1 MSYFL
6 KPERDPKE
14 ITMATIPAAPMPP
27 APTAPPQAQGTP
39 GTPPMP
45 TAPGIPA
52 APAAQAQAADPS
64 LTQAAPPEAVQAAQ
78 AQAPIPA
85 APTAMPPA
93 APTAMPQAQAA
104 PTAPAMPASQVV
116 LDEPPA
122 YAVVSTLADASAQ
135 AVAVVK
141 EKPNL
146 PVGPDGFPTS
156 GTLAEI
162 ASFMG
167 FEDINFDVYGVIP
180 NITLSNG
187 NFWLEGQDIGTEFL
201 CRMGVSRKK
210 YLLAFGPNEDKKL
223 FYSYNLQTCANTGR
237 HVSEFMT
244 EAQQAGQQV
253 KQSEYYE
260 ISAIMEGT
268 GSPVNLSVP
277 VAGSGANVARFIADC
292 FARRLR
298 PNSVLVKVYKA
309 PLVTG
314 VKFPFTPWGFEIVG

>member
-1 MSYFL
+1 M
-6 KPERDPKE
+6 
-14 ITMATIPAAPMPP
+14 PAAP
-27 APTAPPQAQGTP
+27 
-39 GTPPMP
+39 
-45 TAPGIPA
+45 
-52 APAAQAQAADPS
+52 S
-64 LTQAAPPEAVQAAQ
+64 
-78 AQAPIPA
+78 
-85 APTAMPPA
+85 
-93 APTAMPQAQAA
+93 AMPQAQAA
-104 PTAPAMPASQVV
+104 APSAPAMPAAQVV

-122 YAVVSTLADASAQ
+122 YAVVTALPDPSAQ

-156 GTLAEI
+156 GTMAEI
-162 ASFMG
+162 AAFMG
-167 FEDINFDVYGVIP
+167 FEGINFDVYGVIP

-210 YLLAFGPNEDKKL
+210 YLLAYGPNEDKKL

-237 HVSEFMT
+237 HVSEFMA
-244 EAQQAGQQV
+244 EAQQSGQQV

-292 FARRLR
+292 FARRLK